1 MLEIFASWKLW
12 QIIVTAVFGVVWIV
26 FIVLDCRRKSK
37 LKKLRKEREEFL
49 KSCGYSDV
57 QIEEILNSPKSVQ
70 ICKEIEEEKK
80 QCRN

>member
-26 FIVLDCRRKSK
+26 FIVLDYRRKSK
-37 LKKLRKEREEFL
+37 LKKLRKEREELL

-57 QIEEILNSPKSVQ
+57 QIEEILNSPKAVQ